1 MPELLKEWLAA
12 GLSNALTSALLN
24 PFDVVK
30 TRIQQYPKES
40 DSSGLF
46 RKTLRHLYIEGGVIG
61 LYSPGLVASVTREMI
76 NSGIRSGLY
85 VPVRNKILTATNSN
99 DSNNLAIKILSAIS
113 TGILGSLA
121 ANPIDVIKVRLMTK
135 PNNSTIGLMKLIAKN
150 EGINGFYKGLT
161 ASTLRAASISVGELA
176 CYDFAKHYLKDKY
189 EIKEG
194 LLLHTIASLITGVS
208 AATFASPFDVIKTRA
223 MNSETKISTAEIV
236 MNLLKREGPSAL
248 LSGWLPSYL
257 RLAPHALIA
266 FPLFENFRS
275 VLGLDCI

>member
-40 DSSGLF
+40 NSSGLF
-46 RKTLRHLYIEGGVIG
+46 KKTLRQLYIEGGIIG
-61 LYSPGLVASVTREMI
+61 IYSPGLVASVTREMI

-99 DSNNLAIKILSAIS
+99 DSNNLAIILSAIS

-161 ASTLRAASISVGELA
+161 ASTLRAASIAVGELA

-236 MNLLKREGPSAL
+236 INLIKKEGPFAL

-266 FPLFENFRS
+266 FPLFEKFRS